1 MARMT
6 VVSRWACWKR
16 HGPFVRERRSGVVL
30 GTCVTRGPFR
40 KTSPSHACASYRA
53 HDYTFA
59 LSAVT
64 KVIRSS
70 AAVLFTRCGCG
81 MPS

>member
-1 MARMT
+1 MCGAHDGRVEVGLLEAART
-6 VVSRWACWKR
+6 FRSRTKVW
-16 HGPFVRERRSGVVL
+16 RRVGHVQ
-30 GTCVTRGPFR
+30 
-40 KTSPSHACASYRA
+40 TSPSHACASYRA
-53 HDYTFA
+53 HGYTFA